1 MAKTAIWGQT
11 YKVLVDTGLT
21 QDEFILDS
29 SQLNGIDVLDGTVD
43 FADATEYVTSINIRR
58 GRSSQLDAMSVG
70 QASIVFDDKASG
82 RSFDPANTAS
92 PYVESGYGI
101 APRRFIQIYGG
112 TAGDE
117 PLFVGRVNDL
127 DIEYVQPD
135 NSFCIISAVDEL
147 SDFGRTNLLAFN
159 PSSQLTS
166 ARVSAILDRPEVAYS
181 TATRDIQTGVATVGT
196 VAYQDNVN
204 VKSAL
209 DAVVSAEDGRFFINR
224 GGTATFQ
231 QRISFSF
238 TTATIAFADTGG
250 TAIPYQELSVGYGA
264 ETLYNRV
271 QVDVQGFAMST
282 AVDSTSVSDF
292 GINTLSLSAVPL
304 DSQASGDTLAAS
316 LLDKYKDPIVRFN
329 EMSVVLNGLS
339 AADAQTV
346 STLDIGD
353 LVQVTKTYITGS
365 PLTVTKTM
373 FVENI
378 AHEIRPQTH
387 RIRFGLG
394 QAYVVFPLV
403 LDDATFGILD
413 ADNALGETAQ
423 FNMNLLTEQGANLM
437 TEDNDFLITETVL
450 P

>member
-11 YKVLVDTGLT
+11 YKVLVDTGLL
-21 QDEFILDS
+21 QNEFILDTS
-29 SQLNGIDVLDGTVD
+29 TLDGTNILDGTVD

-58 GRSSQLDAMSVG
+58 GRNTQLDSMSVG

-101 APRRFIQIYGG
+101 APRRFIEIYGG

-135 NSFCIISAVDEL
+135 NSFCIISAVDDL
-147 SDFGRTNLLAFN
+147 SVLGRTNLLAFN
-159 PSSQLTS
+159 PSSELTS

-196 VAYQDNVN
+196 VAYEANDNVKTAIDN
-204 VKSAL
+204 V
-209 DAVVSAEDGRFFINR
+209 VYAEDGRFFIDR

-231 QRISFSF
+231 PRITFSFS
-238 TTATIAFADTGG
+238 TATIAFADTGG
-250 TAIPYQELSVGYGA
+250 TSIAYQELAVGYGA

-282 AVDSTSVSDF
+282 AVDSTSVSEF
-292 GINTLSLSAVPL
+292 GVNTLSLSAVPL
-304 DSQASGDTLAAS
+304 NSQAAGDTLAAN
-316 LLDKYKDPIVRFN
+316 LLAKYKDPVVRFN

-339 AADAQTV
+339 GADAQSV

-353 LVQVTKTYITGS
+353 LVQVTKTYTTGS

-378 AHEIRPQTH
+378 AHEITPNTH
-387 RIRFGLG
+387 RVRLGLG
-394 QAYVVFPLV
+394 QAQLLTAFILDTSQ
-403 LDDATFGILD
+403 LDDVDVG
-413 ADNALGETAQ
+413 LG
-423 FNMNLLTEQGANLM
+423 
-437 TEDNDFLITETVL
+437 
-450 P
+450 